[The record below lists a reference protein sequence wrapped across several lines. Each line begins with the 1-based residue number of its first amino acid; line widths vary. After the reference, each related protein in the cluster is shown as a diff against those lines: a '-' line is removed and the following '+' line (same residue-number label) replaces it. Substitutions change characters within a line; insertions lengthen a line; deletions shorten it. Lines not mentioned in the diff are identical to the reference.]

1 MSLSFTDRSLA
12 KIGKPFAARLEMDNA
27 KSCVHRCSEQ
37 RRVKLNCEIF
47 HLILLSSKS
56 ELDSLFKRRND
67 SWNEQIL
74 SEVHT
79 KELNLYHRVTGNS
92 LLIKKK
98 SESPVSMSGFWEDPA
113 YLAQKPNTVY
123 VYIYIILYCCIC
135 CNRNKLGFFAEIQIF
150 SGHCGDR

>member
-1 MSLSFTDRSLA
+1 MSLSFTDISLA

-79 KELNLYHRVTGNS
+79 KELNLYHRVTGTVIQF
-92 LLIKKK
+92 LLKKIWI
-98 SESPVSMSGFWEDPA
+98 SGIYIWLLGRSSIFGSKTK
-113 YLAQKPNTVY
+113 YSVRI
-123 VYIYIILYCCIC
+123 YIYYTVL
-135 CNRNKLGFFAEIQIF
+135 LHLLQP
-150 SGHCGDR
+150 